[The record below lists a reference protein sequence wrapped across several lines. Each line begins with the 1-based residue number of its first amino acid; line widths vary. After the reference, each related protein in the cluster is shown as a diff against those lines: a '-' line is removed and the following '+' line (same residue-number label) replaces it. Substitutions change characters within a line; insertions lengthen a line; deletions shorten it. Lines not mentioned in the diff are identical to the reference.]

1 MLAFIVLQDDISMGT
16 IVELKGLVSHTIKSA
31 TYIGMIVEIIVQH
44 GIILEEMLSQILE
57 YMVLAIL
64 QGQYKNA

>member
-1 MLAFIVLQDDISMGT
+1 MLAFIVVQDDISMGI
-16 IVELKGLVSHTIKSA
+16 IVELKGLVFHTIKSA
-31 TYIGMIVEIIVQH
+31 IYIGMIVEIIVQH

-64 QGQYKNA
+64 